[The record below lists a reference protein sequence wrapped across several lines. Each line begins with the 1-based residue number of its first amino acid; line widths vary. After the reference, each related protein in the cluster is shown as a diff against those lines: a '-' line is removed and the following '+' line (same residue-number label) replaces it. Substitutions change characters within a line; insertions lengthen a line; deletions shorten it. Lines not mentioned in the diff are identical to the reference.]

1 MIDVADVVDAD
12 AAIERGAEQDG
23 ASFLIGTVSHCH
35 GALRRLFV
43 G

>member
-12 AAIERGAEQDG
+12 AVIANGGSRGG

-35 GALRRLFV
+35 GALRLLVV

>member
-1 MIDVADVVDAD
+1 MIDVADVLDAD
-12 AAIERGAEQDG
+12 AAIERIAAREG

-35 GALRRLFV
+35 GALRRLTV